1 MWTTKSWSVL
11 ISSVPS
17 RRQLQVIRYLPNYY
31 CMYPPHYVTG
41 GWDTDT
47 TAAPQKG
54 REPPAVLEPP
64 GETKRYHHCKF
75 RRDRYLRV

>member
-17 RRQLQVIRYLPNYY
+17 RRQLQVIRYLGNYY

-47 TAAPQKG
+47 TASPQKRSRTAG
-54 REPPAVLEPP
+54 CAGNPRR
-64 GETKRYHHCKF
+64 GEKVSP
-75 RRDRYLRV
+75 LQISA